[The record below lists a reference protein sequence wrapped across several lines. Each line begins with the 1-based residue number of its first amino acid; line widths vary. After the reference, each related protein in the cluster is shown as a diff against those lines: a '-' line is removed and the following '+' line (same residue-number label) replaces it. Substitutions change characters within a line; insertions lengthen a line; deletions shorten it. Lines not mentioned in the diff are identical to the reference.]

1 MKRGDGGYL
10 GEEKL
15 FLLNI
20 NRRRIN
26 AALILFSCTTFP
38 TTFVR
43 DGAEEALTIVLL
55 NDFGRPSI
63 IPWADNAAIARGRY
77 KCTCIVHLSA
87 PNTFWKRDIDL
98 ISKDRAIFITTEAPF
113 VFIKRGSVCYAKTE
127 TMDVL
132 PFLEANSSR

>member
-1 MKRGDGGYL
+1 MG
-10 GEEKL
+10 
-15 FLLNI
+15 
-20 NRRRIN
+20 
-26 AALILFSCTTFP
+26 TFAW
-38 TTFVR
+38 F
-43 DGAEEALTIVLL
+43 GAEEALTIVLL
-55 NDFGRPSI
+55 NDFHRPSI

-113 VFIKRGSVCYAKTE
+113 VFINRGSVCYAKTE
-127 TMDVL
+127 TMNVL